1 MFAASEGLI
10 MSLLLVS
17 VRHIWGYTYSDEE
30 EVVAYV
36 GKMLLLIAVSNFFD
50 GIQSVLSGNTR
61 YTTHLMATEFSPRLR
76 SCLS

>member
-61 YTTHLMATEFSPRLR
+61 YTTHANGH
-76 SCLS
+76 